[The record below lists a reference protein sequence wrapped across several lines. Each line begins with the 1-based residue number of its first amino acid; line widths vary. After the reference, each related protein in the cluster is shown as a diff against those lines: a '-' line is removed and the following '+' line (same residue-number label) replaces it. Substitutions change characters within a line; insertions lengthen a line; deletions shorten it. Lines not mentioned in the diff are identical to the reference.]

1 MNTPICDF
9 VKNYIRTSPSRYH
22 MPGHKGTNYLGYEE
36 YDITE
41 IDGADSL
48 YEAEGII
55 KQSEKNA
62 SLLFGC
68 DTYYSTEGSSHCIR
82 AMLYLAKLY
91 ASMQNREC
99 TILAARNVHK
109 TFVSGIALLD
119 INTKWIFGEEDTG
132 YLSCK
137 ISADYLEKVITSLD
151 TPPTALYITT
161 PDYPGNITD
170 VEDLSRICKKHGM
183 LLLVDSAHGAYLKFL
198 EKSLYPTD
206 LGADICVSSAH
217 KTLPVI
223 TGGAYLNISHSI
235 SDKLA
240 PFVKD
245 ALALF
250 GSTSPSYLILQS
262 LDMANKIISD
272 GFKNKILSASK
283 EVSCLKDKIRAI
295 GYDISSDEP
304 LKITI
309 RPKSYGYTG
318 YEISDILKKDNIIC
332 EFCDKD
338 HITFMISPD
347 NHQAGIDLLI
357 SSLSQIKRLS
367 PIEKLPPKALSTKA
381 VMSVRDAIMSE
392 SEIVNAKS
400 SKGRILSQLSVGC
413 PPAVPVIIS
422 GEKITHDTVEAFKYY
437 NIDRIS
443 VVKNK

>member
-9 VKNYIRTSPSRYH
+9 VKNYIGTSPSRYH
-22 MPGHKGTNYLGYEE
+22 MPGHKGINYLGYEE

-48 YEAEGII
+48 YEADGII
-55 KQSEKNA
+55 KESEKNA

-82 AMLYLAKLY
+82 AMLYLAKLH
-91 ASMQNREC
+91 ASMQKREC
-99 TILAARNVHK
+99 IILAARNVHK
-109 TFVSGIALLD
+109 TFVSATALLD
-119 INTKWIFGEEDTG
+119 INTKWLWGQEDTG

-137 ISADYLEKVITSLD
+137 ISGEYLERIISSLD
-151 TPPTALYITT
+151 TSPTALYITT
-161 PDYPGNITD
+161 PDYLGNITD
-170 VEDLSRICKKHGM
+170 VEELSHVCKKHGM

-223 TGGAYLNISHSI
+223 TGGAYLNISHRI

-240 PFVKD
+240 PFIKD

-272 GFKNKILSASK
+272 GYEDKIISASK
-283 EVSCLKDKIRAI
+283 EVSCIKDKIRTM
-295 GYDISSDEP
+295 GYDITSDEP

-309 RPKSYGYTG
+309 KPKKYGYTG
-318 YEISDILKKDNIIC
+318 YEMCDILKRDNIIC

-338 HITFMISPD
+338 HIVFMISPD
-347 NHQAGIDLLI
+347 NHRDSIDMFI
-357 SSLSQIKRLS
+357 RALSGIKRRS
-367 PIEKLPPKALSTKA
+367 PIEEIPPKSSTAK
-381 VMSVRDAIMSE
+381 VIMSVRDAIMSE
-392 SEIVNAKS
+392 SEIINTENS
-400 SKGRILSQLSVGC
+400 EGRILSQLSVGC

-422 GEKITHDTVEAFKYY
+422 GEEINHNTVEAFNYY
-437 NIDRIS
+437 NIDKIS
-443 VVKNK
+443 VIKNK